1 MRARAFTIAE
11 LLTSVAV
18 FAVLTAILAASLFP
32 ILKRLAWTDQRQEV
46 LQRLI
51 ITRNYLRQR
60 FSNAEFIRADAYSVE
75 YYRPKTIHTNYGR
88 FSQIQDNEL
97 TEANSGEVWK
107 LSRNAS
113 NQLID
118 QNIYEPTSSTH
129 VLWNMGSDSDFSI
142 DRSEHPVIWFR
153 FEGLTNPN
161 DQASKKYQRKFS
173 LYCKNFPR

>member
-18 FAVLTAILAASLFP
+18 FALLTAILAGSLFP

-46 LQRLI
+46 VQRLI
-51 ITRNYLRQR
+51 ITRNYLRER
-60 FSNAEFIRADAYSVE
+60 FSNAEFIRADVYSVE
-75 YYRPKTIHTNYGR
+75 YYRPKTINTNYGR

-97 TEANSGEVWK
+97 TESDTGALWK
-107 LSRNAS
+107 LTRNSS

-118 QNIYEPTSSTH
+118 QNIYHPDQGTH
-129 VLWNMGSDSDFSI
+129 TLWNLGPGSDFSI

-161 DQASKKYQRKFS
+161 DLASKKFQRKFS